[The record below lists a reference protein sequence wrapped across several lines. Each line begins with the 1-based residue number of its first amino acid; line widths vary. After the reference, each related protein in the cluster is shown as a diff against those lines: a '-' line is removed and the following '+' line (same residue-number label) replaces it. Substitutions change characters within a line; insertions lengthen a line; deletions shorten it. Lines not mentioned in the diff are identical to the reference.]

1 MILLWGGRLIKN
13 QEPHLGAE
21 SWVGSLLWKREANA
35 GLLREE
41 VLGESWKRGFLEIEV
56 LGEEESW
63 QGKVLREGCPKEEGL
78 GEGFLGR
85 RVL

>member
-56 LGEEESW
+56 LGEGVL
-63 QGKVLREGCPKEEGL
+63 GKRSPGK
-78 GEGFLGR
+78 GR
-85 RVL
+85 S